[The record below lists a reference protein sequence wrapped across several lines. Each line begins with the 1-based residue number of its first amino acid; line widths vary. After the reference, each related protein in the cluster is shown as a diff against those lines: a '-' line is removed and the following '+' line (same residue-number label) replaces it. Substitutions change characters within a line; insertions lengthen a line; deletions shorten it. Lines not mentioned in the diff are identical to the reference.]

1 MSFAEIDSPDHDKGK
16 AGVQA
21 GPHGINSGS
30 AIGVLETVPG
40 TPIQLAARSLAIT
53 HEHSFL

>member
-30 AIGVLETVPG
+30 ATDNKHYDGPHHNLG
-40 TPIQLAARSLAIT
+40 
-53 HEHSFL
+53 

>member
-16 AGVQA
+16 AAVQA

-30 AIGVLETVPG
+30 ATDNKKLYWTSPCAHDLG
-40 TPIQLAARSLAIT
+40 
-53 HEHSFL
+53 